1 MMEQLLSFLDHLET
15 NRIYYR
21 LNKVRDAILVEVAVP
36 GERWEIEFFEDSH
49 IEIERFISEGTI
61 MDERALE
68 DFFERYSN

>member
-1 MMEQLLSFLDHLET
+1 MKEQLLSFLDHLET

>member
-1 MMEQLLSFLDHLET
+1 MMEQLLSFLDRLET

-49 IEIERFISEGTI
+49 IEIERFISEGII
-61 MDERALE
+61 MDELALE